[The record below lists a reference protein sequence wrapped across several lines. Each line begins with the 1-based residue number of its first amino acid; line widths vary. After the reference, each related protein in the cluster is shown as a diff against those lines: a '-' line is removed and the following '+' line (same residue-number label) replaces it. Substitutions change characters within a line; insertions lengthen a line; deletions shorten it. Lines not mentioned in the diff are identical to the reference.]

1 MKSTLAIGSVI
12 FTISILSIPVVWSD
26 SDFDWDKYKRKSSG
40 VAAVSNP
47 VYQEECGSCHMAYP
61 PGLLPSRSWEKIMD
75 HLDKHFDD
83 NAELDPQTH
92 QTISQLLTKNS
103 ADKSNYRRSQK
114 FSRSISQNDIPLR
127 ITETPYFIREH
138 NEIPKRMVSGNP
150 KVQSF
155 SQCNSCHLKAEKGS
169 FNEHNINIP
178 GYGRWD
184 D

>member
-1 MKSTLAIGSVI
+1 
-12 FTISILSIPVVWSD
+12 
-26 SDFDWDKYKRKSSG
+26 
-40 VAAVSNP
+40 
-47 VYQEECGSCHMAYP
+47 
-61 PGLLPSRSWEKIMD
+61 MD